1 MGITTSTRAT
11 ADTEET
17 AAMSTTHNTNSD
29 QGPQQPQQPQS
40 SKPDSNSSCSNHG
53 TAAPTGGTFRCLT
66 ESAARTLT
74 YMVDKRVHMEKIPA
88 AATSNHADQ
97 PPGQLFHTKPTS
109 LKQLSGHT
117 EHRSHR
123 TRSATGATTTSVSY
137 HNRSNCSH
145 LNSHTSGEG
154 AKHNN
159 SHLTKKNFQARA
171 LW

>member
-11 ADTEET
+11 ADTEDT
-17 AAMSTTHNTNSD
+17 AATSTTHNTNSD
-29 QGPQQPQQPQS
+29 QLPQQPQQPQS

-66 ESAARTLT
+66 ESAARILT
-74 YMVDKRVHMEKIPA
+74 YMLDKRVHMEKIPA

-97 PPGQLFHTKPTS
+97 PQGQLFHTKPTS
-109 LKQLSGHT
+109 LEQLSGHT

-145 LNSHTSGEG
+145 LNSHTSVEKGRSTIT
-154 AKHNN
+154 HI
-159 SHLTKKNFQARA
+159 
-171 LW
+171 